1 MASQGSEF
9 SPGSD
14 TASCRP
20 QPIEASSFS
29 HSPLQPHVVELQP
42 LLFPG
47 GEVASPGPLLVG
59 TVVRPSR
66 YCKQGVALPSGSLKP
81 SEDAACMHGVQPG
94 RQVKLRTT
102 KGMLA
107 SSKK

>member
-1 MASQGSEF
+1 MLWIFILFCFQ
-9 SPGSD
+9 
-14 TASCRP
+14 
-20 QPIEASSFS
+20 
-29 HSPLQPHVVELQP
+29 VVRLP
-42 LLFPG
+42 P
-47 GEVASPGPLLVG
+47 PGPLLVG

-81 SEDAACMHGVQPG
+81 SEDASRACMHGVQPG